1 MDVEEKLYLKGN
13 RKCQK
18 CVNLDDD
25 LYDKVRELT
34 ETKYDATLSEFI
46 NVCIEDYIIKNNPT
60 YYPKKDKAL
69 TTNRSIMIRK
79 NNDEALNKFH
89 NKTGISF
96 TRLLNGAINEFIVS
110 HNL

>member
-13 RKCQK
+13 KKYQK

-34 ETKYDATLSEFI
+34 EEKYDATLSEFI
-46 NVCIEDYIIKNNPT
+46 NICIEDYIIKNNPS
-60 YYPKKDKAL
+60 YYPKKENVL

-79 NNDEALNKFH
+79 NNEDGLNKFH

-96 TRLLNGAINEFIVS
+96 TRLLNGAISEFIAS

>member
-13 RKCQK
+13 KKIQK

-25 LYDKVRELT
+25 LYEKVRELT
-34 ETKYDATLSEFI
+34 EEKYDATLSEFI
-46 NVCIEDYIIKNNPT
+46 NVCIEDYINKNKPT
-60 YYPKKDKAL
+60 YYPKKDNVL

-79 NNDEALNKFH
+79 ENEKGLNKIH
-89 NKTGISF
+89 DKTGISF
-96 TRLLNGAINEFIVS
+96 TRLLNGAINEFIAS